1 MEKVQS
7 KRGGPTHTGK
17 SHEKIHFCEPFPYCK
32 DTRKC
37 FPKFSLRPVA
47 VLLDCSEL
55 ELGRNLGQRKVWEFV
70 CDDDGDDF
78 GNENN

>member
-1 MEKVQS
+1 M
-7 KRGGPTHTGK
+7 PNGK
-17 SHEKIHFCEPFPYCK
+17 SHKKNPYFWTQ

-55 ELGRNLGQRKVWEFV
+55 ELGRNLGQRKVREFF

-78 GNENN
+78 GNENI